1 MFFISVLV
9 YNWFNIENIDWTS
22 MNAIGST
29 AITILEFIL
38 AFGALVLLHELG
50 HFFAARL
57 SKIEVEEFGLGYP
70 PKMFRLFRAGGT
82 DFTINWIP
90 FGGFCRMKG
99 ENGEVSEPGSF
110 LAARPS
116 RRLLT
121 LLGGPLTNL
130 LVGMLII
137 SFLFTRIGSPDP
149 SSVMVAAVTDE
160 TPAAAAGI
168 LPGDLIQSVNNVQIT
183 SMDALSKVISSHL
196 GQEVEIVLLREGVA
210 LTIKVTPR
218 AEWPEKQGPLGITI
232 MNPSQKVSFIQA
244 LPRAFIATLD
254 QGYQLLMVPVRLISG
269 QIAPS
274 EARMVSVKGIY
285 DIYAQVQTLDKH
297 EAVENPAMAGLNTLY
312 FFAIISI
319 ALGFTNLLPIPAL
332 DGGRILFLL
341 PELFF
346 KKKIPP
352 ALEGKVHMIFYALL
366 LTLMVLLVI
375 NDIVNPV
382 IIPK

>member
-1 MFFISVLV
+1 
-9 YNWFNIENIDWTS
+9 
-22 MNAIGST
+22 
-29 AITILEFIL
+29 
-38 AFGALVLLHELG
+38 
-50 HFFAARL
+50 
-57 SKIEVEEFGLGYP
+57 
-70 PKMFRLFRAGGT
+70 
-82 DFTINWIP
+82 
-90 FGGFCRMKG
+90 
-99 ENGEVSEPGSF
+99 
-110 LAARPS
+110 
-116 RRLLT
+116 
-121 LLGGPLTNL
+121 
-130 LVGMLII
+130 VGMLII

-149 SSVMVAAVTDE
+149 TSVMVAAVTED

-285 DIYAQVQTLDKH
+285 DIYAQVQTLDKQ

>member
-1 MFFISVLV
+1 
-9 YNWFNIENIDWTS
+9 
-22 MNAIGST
+22 MNSIGST
-29 AITILEFIL
+29 ALTILEFIL
-38 AFGALVLLHELG
+38 AFGALVLVHELG

-70 PKMFRLFRAGGT
+70 PKIFRLFRAGGT
-82 DFTINWIP
+82 DFTLNWIP

-99 ENGEVSEPGSF
+99 ENGDVTEPGSF
-110 LAARPS
+110 LAAKPS

-121 LLGGPLTNL
+121 LLGGPITNL

-137 SFLFTRIGSPDP
+137 SFLFTRIGSPDYKTVVIADV
-149 SSVMVAAVTDE
+149 SAD

-168 LPGDLIQSVNNVQIT
+168 LPGDLIRSVNNVKID
-183 SMDALSKVISSHL
+183 SMDALSQEISANL
-196 GQEVEIVLLREGVA
+196 GREIEIILMRDGSEVSL
-210 LTIKVTPR
+210 KVTPR
-218 AEWPEKQGPLGITI
+218 AEWPENQGPLGITI
-232 MNPSQKVSFIQA
+232 MNPTKEVSFVQA
-244 LPRAFIATLD
+244 LPRAFVATLD
-254 QGYQLLMVPVRLISG
+254 QGYQLLMMPVRLISG

-274 EARMVSVKGIY
+274 DARMVSVKGIY
-285 DIYAQVQTLDKH
+285 DIYAQVQTIDKQ
-297 EAVENPAMAGLNTLY
+297 EAAENPEMAGLNTLY

-341 PELFF
+341 PELLF

-352 ALEGKVHMIFYALL
+352 ALEGKVHMVFYALL
-366 LTLMVLLVI
+366 LTLMVVLVI

-382 IIPK
+382 VLPK

>member
-1 MFFISVLV
+1 
-9 YNWFNIENIDWTS
+9 

-137 SFLFTRIGSPDP
+137 SFSSP
-149 SSVMVAAVTDE
+149 
-160 TPAAAAGI
+160 
-168 LPGDLIQSVNNVQIT
+168 
-183 SMDALSKVISSHL
+183 
-196 GQEVEIVLLREGVA
+196 
-210 LTIKVTPR
+210 
-218 AEWPEKQGPLGITI
+218 
-232 MNPSQKVSFIQA
+232 VSA
-244 LPRAFIATLD
+244 
-254 QGYQLLMVPVRLISG
+254 RLIPLRLWSPLSLMKLL
-269 QIAPS
+269 QPPPVFS
-274 EARMVSVKGIY
+274 
-285 DIYAQVQTLDKH
+285 QVTSSNQ
-297 EAVENPAMAGLNTLY
+297 
-312 FFAIISI
+312 
-319 ALGFTNLLPIPAL
+319 
-332 DGGRILFLL
+332 
-341 PELFF
+341 
-346 KKKIPP
+346 
-352 ALEGKVHMIFYALL
+352 
-366 LTLMVLLVI
+366 
-375 NDIVNPV
+375 
-382 IIPK
+382 

>member
-1 MFFISVLV
+1 
-9 YNWFNIENIDWTS
+9 
-22 MNAIGST
+22 
-29 AITILEFIL
+29 
-38 AFGALVLLHELG
+38 
-50 HFFAARL
+50 
-57 SKIEVEEFGLGYP
+57 
-70 PKMFRLFRAGGT
+70 
-82 DFTINWIP
+82 
-90 FGGFCRMKG
+90 MKG

-149 SSVMVAAVTDE
+149 SSVVVAAVTED

-210 LTIKVTPR
+210 LSIKVTPR
-218 AEWPEKQGPLGITI
+218 AEWPENQGPLGITI
-232 MNPSQKVSFIQA
+232 MNPSQKVNFIQA

-285 DIYAQVQTLDKH
+285 DIYAQVQTLDKQ

>member
-1 MFFISVLV
+1 
-9 YNWFNIENIDWTS
+9 
-22 MNAIGST
+22 MNPIGST
-29 AITILEFIL
+29 ALTILEFIL
-38 AFGALVLLHELG
+38 AFGALVLMHELG
-50 HFFAARL
+50 HFLAARL

-70 PKMFRLFRAGGT
+70 PKIFRLFRAGGT
-82 DFTINWIP
+82 DFTLNWIP

-99 ENGEVSEPGSF
+99 ENGDVTEPGSF
-110 LAARPS
+110 LAAKPS

-121 LLGGPLTNL
+121 LLGGPVTNL

-137 SFLFTRIGSPDP
+137 TFLFTRIGSPDYK
-149 SSVMVAAVTDE
+149 SVLIAEVAAD

-168 LPGDLIQSVNNVQIT
+168 LPGDVIQSVDGVKID
-183 SMDALSKVISSHL
+183 SMNALSQVISSNL
-196 GQEVEIVLLREGVA
+196 GKEVEIVLLREGAEV
-210 LTIKVTPR
+210 LLKVTPR
-218 AEWPEKQGPLGITI
+218 AEWPENQGPLGITI
-232 MNPSQKVSFIQA
+232 MNPTREVSFIQA
-244 LPRAFIATLD
+244 LPRAFIATMD
-254 QGYQLLMVPVRLISG
+254 QGYQLLMLPVKLISG

-285 DIYAQVQTLDKH
+285 DIYAQVQTIDKE
-297 EAVENPAMAGLNTLY
+297 EAIENPEMAGLNTLY

-352 ALEGKVHMIFYALL
+352 ALEGKVHMVFYALL
-366 LTLMVLLVI
+366 LTLMVVLVI

-382 IIPK
+382 VLPK

>member
-1 MFFISVLV
+1 
-9 YNWFNIENIDWTS
+9 
-22 MNAIGST
+22 
-29 AITILEFIL
+29 
-38 AFGALVLLHELG
+38 
-50 HFFAARL
+50 
-57 SKIEVEEFGLGYP
+57 
-70 PKMFRLFRAGGT
+70 
-82 DFTINWIP
+82 
-90 FGGFCRMKG
+90 MKG
-99 ENGEVSEPGSF
+99 ENGEVTEPGSF

-149 SSVMVAAVTDE
+149 SSVVVAAVTED

-210 LTIKVTPR
+210 LSIKVTPR
-218 AEWPEKQGPLGITI
+218 AEWPENQGPLGITI
-232 MNPSQKVSFIQA
+232 MNPSQKVNFIQA

-285 DIYAQVQTLDKH
+285 DIYAQVQTLDKQ